1 MSGAA
6 PGSGPCGETAAEL
19 PSLEEAVD
27 TIPEAGKKSHGE
39 ILKSSAL
46 IGGSAGLSML
56 LGLVRNKVLALILG
70 QHGIGLIGMYSS
82 IAELARGIAGLG
94 IKSSGVRQIAEAVG
108 SGDTMRIARTV
119 TTLRRVAFYSGALG
133 AVLLA
138 AFARPIAHASFGD
151 YERAGAIALL
161 ALVVFFTDIS
171 EAQAAL
177 VQGMRRIADLARLS
191 IFGAIYGTI
200 FSIAIVC
207 WLKERGIVPS
217 LVCVAFMS
225 IVTSWWYA
233 KKVGIK
239 SVAVS
244 LSQVWEEASSLVKL
258 GVIFMTSALSM
269 QAATY
274 LIRRIIIRE
283 MSIDDAGYYQAAWAL
298 SGMYISF
305 ILNAMAADFYPRLT
319 GVAQRNP
326 ECNRLVNEQAEVGL
340 LMAGPGILG
349 TLTFAPLAIVVCYS
363 SEFAPSAGILR
374 WLCLGMLMR
383 VISWPMAFIL
393 LAKGERKLYFWSE
406 ILSNSAYVAL
416 VWAAVKAF
424 GLAGTGIGFFGL
436 NVCYYVGIYII
447 TRRLTGFRWS
457 RESLRLMGI
466 FAPLVAV
473 VFAAGYFLTT
483 WWAAVVGLLITI
495 PASFYSLKMLC
506 RLVPFERLPGP
517 AQKLLR
523 LLKFNV
529 GTG

>member
-1 MSGAA
+1 MSGAGTGSA
-6 PGSGPCGETAAEL
+6 PADEAAAED
-19 PSLEEAVD
+19 PSAGSMVEAPSAP
-27 TIPEAGKKSHGE
+27 IKKSHGE

-46 IGGSAGLSML
+46 IGGSAGFSML
-56 LGLVRNKVLALILG
+56 LGLLRNKVLAVLLG
-70 QHGIGLIGMYSS
+70 QHGFGLIGMYSS

-108 SGDTMRIARTV
+108 SGDTLRVARTV
-119 TTLRRVAFYSGALG
+119 TTLRRVAFYSGAVG

-138 AFARPIAHASFGD
+138 AFARPIAKASFGD
-151 YERAGAIALL
+151 YERAGAVALL

-191 IFGAIYGTI
+191 ILGALFGTV
-200 FSIAIVC
+200 FSIAIVY
-207 WLKERGIVPS
+207 LVKERGIVPS
-217 LVCVAFMS
+217 LVCVALMS
-225 IVTSWWYA
+225 IITSWWYA
-233 KKVGIK
+233 RKVGIQ
-239 SVAVS
+239 SVRVS
-244 LSQVWEEASSLVKL
+244 FGEVWEEASSLVKL

-274 LIRRIIIRE
+274 VIRLIIIRE
-283 MSIDDAGYYQAAWAL
+283 MGIDEAGYYHAAWAL
-298 SGMYISF
+298 SGMYIMF

-349 TLTFAPLAIVVCYS
+349 TLTFAPLAITVCYTS
-363 SEFAPSAGILR
+363 DFAPAAGILR

-393 LAKGERKLYFWSE
+393 LARGERKLYFWSE

-436 NVCYYVGIYII
+436 NVCYFIGIYII
-447 TRRLTGFRWS
+447 AQRLTGFRWS
-457 RESLRLMGI
+457 PESLRLMGI
-466 FAPLVAV
+466 FAPLVAI
-473 VFAAGYFLTT
+473 VFLAGCFLSS
-483 WWAAVVGLLITI
+483 WWAAVAGLLITI
-495 PASFYSLKMLC
+495 PACFYSLKLLC
-506 RLVPFERLPGP
+506 RLVPFDRLPRP

-523 LLKFNV
+523 LLRFNV